1 LTNIGKSKLP
11 VSRALLAATSY
22 PRDARDWQGRFI
34 FDQAAALARQ
44 GVEVSLWAPLGDLP
58 VGVNSALAPGDALWL
73 NDLLVQ
79 GGIAHLLR
87 RRPLAGVWAG
97 WQLLRRLR
105 GACHREAGRPA
116 SADFYLIDWLQN
128 ALALPDDGRPALV
141 TVLGSDYRL
150 LDLPGMAF
158 ALRRQFRRRKTVLM
172 PNAAWMAPRLQT
184 LFGDVAR
191 VEPNPFGVAAEWFA
205 VERRPVAERKGWL
218 VVSRITRGKLGTLLE
233 WGSGL
238 FSPER
243 SLYLLGPLQD
253 NIDLPPWVIH
263 PGATNPKDLRE
274 TWFPQVAGLLTLSQ
288 HDEGRPQVL
297 IEAMAAG
304 LPVIASNIS
313 AHADLIRHGETGWLV
328 ADRQALA
335 DALALAENPETEARV
350 SKAARDFVVQQIGTW
365 DDCARRYVAA
375 YRNLLEVENAM

>member
-1 LTNIGKSKLP
+1 MR
-11 VSRALLAATSY
+11 VLLAATSF
-22 PRDARDWQGRFI
+22 PSGATDWQGRFI

-44 GVEVSLWAPLGDLP
+44 GVEVSLWAPPGDLP
-58 VGVNSALAPGDALWL
+58 VGVSSALAPGDALWL
-73 NDLLVQ
+73 NELLAQ

-87 RRPLAGVWAG
+87 RRPLVGAWAG

-105 GACHREAGRPA
+105 VACRREACRPV

-150 LDLPGMAF
+150 LDLPGMTF

-205 VERRPVAERKGWL
+205 VERRPATKRKGWL

-233 WGSGL
+233 WGEGL
-238 FSPER
+238 FSPTR
-243 SLYLLGPLQD
+243 PLYLLGPLQEE
-253 NIDLPPWVIH
+253 IALPPWVVH
-263 PGATNPKDLRE
+263 PGSTNPKELRE

-304 LPVIASNIS
+304 LPVIASKIA
-313 AHADLIRHGETGWLV
+313 AHADLIRHDETGWLV
-328 ADRQALA
+328 ADHHALA
-335 DALALAENPETEARV
+335 DALALAENPETAERMGMSARE
-350 SKAARDFVVQQIGTW
+350 FVLQQIGTW

-375 YRNLLEVENAM
+375 YRDLLESDNAM

>member
-1 LTNIGKSKLP
+1 MR
-11 VSRALLAATSY
+11 VLLAATSY
-22 PRDARDWQGRFI
+22 PRDAADWKGRFI

-44 GVEVSLWAPLGDLP
+44 GVEVALWAPPGELP
-58 VGVNSALAPGDALWL
+58 NGVRSALAPGDAQWL
-73 NDLLVQ
+73 DDLLAQ

-87 RRPLAGVWAG
+87 RRPMTGVWTG
-97 WQLLRRLR
+97 WQLLQRLR
-105 GACHREAGRPA
+105 AACRPA
-116 SADFYLIDWLQN
+116 SADFYLINWLQN
-128 ALALPDDGRPALV
+128 ALALPDDDRPALI

-172 PNAAWMAPRLQT
+172 PNAAWMAPRLQA

-205 VERRPVAERKGWL
+205 VERHPATERKGWL

-233 WGSGL
+233 WGAGL
-238 FSPER
+238 FSSHRP
-243 SLYLLGPLQD
+243 LHLLGPLQEE
-253 NIDLPPWVIH
+253 IALPAWVIH
-263 PGATNPKDLRE
+263 HGPTNPQALRE

-288 HDEGRPQVL
+288 HDEGRPQIM

-304 LPVIASNIS
+304 LPVIASQIS

-328 ADRQALA
+328 ATREELAAALVA
-335 DALALAENPETEARV
+335 TEDAAT
-350 SKAARDFVVQQIGTW
+350 AARTSAAASNWVRETIGTW
-365 DDCARRYVAA
+365 DDCAQRYCDTYRRY
-375 YRNLLEVENAM
+375 LT